1 MFPGRASLLRGGVAW
16 IWLYQR
22 RLSSHNFWER
32 AWCIILGLALIFACC
47 CDQILLCCWVPCL
60 HDFRGIQYS
69 LYCYYGCLLSVRYS
83 IPLSV
88 ATLCSSAFVGV
99 KMALMAVA
107 RLLTR
112 CCPLVV
118 FATVAVDVINS
129 SVRAL
134 RCALALRFGTW
145 QCCGNS
151 LADPEM
157 RYARVSGT

>member
-1 MFPGRASLLRGGVAW
+1 MYA
-16 IWLYQR
+16 
-22 RLSSHNFWER
+22 H
-32 AWCIILGLALIFACC
+32 CC
-47 CDQILLCCWVPCL
+47 YQILLCCWVPCL
-60 HDFRGIQYS
+60 HFSGASDIRCIVTMGAS
-69 LYCYYGCLLSVRYS
+69 CLLGIS

-99 KMALMAVA
+99 KMVLMAVA

-112 CCPLVV
+112 RLPLVV
-118 FATVAVDVINS
+118 FATVAAVIINS
-129 SVRAL
+129 LVRAL

-157 RYARVSGT
+157 WYAHVSGT